1 MNAGGAWPVQA
12 ARIVLMAGVALA
24 VLLTVLLSPVTTLAQ
39 APATPAP
46 SVAPVI
52 GSGDSRSEGEG
63 PGFVGS
69 PVAIAVGV
77 VVLGVV
83 TAVGTVLVVRV
94 GGSRRG
100 R

>member
-1 MNAGGAWPVQA
+1 LAGRWLFA
-12 ARIVLMAGVALA
+12 ACVMLA
-24 VLLTVLLSPVTTLAQ
+24 ILLAPATVLSQ
-39 APATPAP
+39 APATPAA
-46 SVAPVI
+46 SVPPVI

-83 TAVGTVLVVRV
+83 TAGVTVLVMRV
-94 GGSRRG
+94 GGPRRG
-100 R
+100 G

>member
-1 MNAGGAWPVQA
+1 MLLAPA
-12 ARIVLMAGVALA
+12 AV
-24 VLLTVLLSPVTTLAQ
+24 LAQ
-39 APATPAP
+39 APATPAASLP
-46 SVAPVI
+46 PVI

-83 TAVGTVLVVRV
+83 TAVVTVLVMRA
-94 GGSRRG
+94 GGARREG
-100 R
+100 

>member
-1 MNAGGAWPVQA
+1 LV
-12 ARIVLMAGVALA
+12 ARWLLA
-24 VLLTVLLSPVTTLAQ
+24 VCVTLAMLLAPAAVLAQ
-39 APATPAP
+39 APATPAASLP
-46 SVAPVI
+46 PVI

-83 TAVGTVLVVRV
+83 TAVVTVLVMRA
-94 GGSRRG
+94 GGARREG
-100 R
+100 